1 MYELI
6 ITTLTFVNGSPLPA
20 ETFIKPAGEDLKQ
33 CIVSATNI
41 KDRME
46 YIEGDKVVVVRVKA
60 RCMATKP
67 NKKKIKIYEERQQ

>member
-20 ETFIKPAGEDLKQ
+20 TTHVDPAGDNLKQ

-41 KDRME
+41 KDRQE
-46 YIEGDKVVVVRVKA
+46 YIEGDKVVVVRTKA

-67 NKKKIKIYEERQQ
+67 NKKKIKIYEEK